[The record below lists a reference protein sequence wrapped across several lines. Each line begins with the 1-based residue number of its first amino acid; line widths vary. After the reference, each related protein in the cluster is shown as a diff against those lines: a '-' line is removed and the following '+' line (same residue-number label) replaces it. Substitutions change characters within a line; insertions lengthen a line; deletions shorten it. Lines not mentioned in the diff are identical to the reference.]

1 MNIIVRT
8 AEEKYIVR
16 PDTTWERDNEDI
28 YVPEFVNRLTWTPVL
43 FARVSKPGRSIGRE
57 FAERYYDGVG
67 YGVLLY
73 PEDMCDGS
81 ETGFACASCLDHTS
95 FLPFPVYN
103 KVTLDRP
110 GNVFELKINDS
121 VKIFSHSGASSAAI
135 RDAIAEATRYIYIRT
150 GDIIAIELQPRKPL
164 CAREKNENSAVWAA
178 EGYTL
183 CSRASLKA
191 TFCENETIDFDIIF

>member
-1 MNIIVRT
+1 MNIIVRI
-8 AEEKYIVR
+8 AEGKYIVR

-28 YVPEFVNRLTWTPVL
+28 YVPEFVNRLSWTPVL
-43 FARVSKPGRSIGRE
+43 FARISKPGRSVGEE
-57 FAERYYDGVG
+57 FAERYYDGIG

-81 ETGFACASCLDHTS
+81 EAGFACANCLDHTS

-110 GNVFELKINDS
+110 GNVFDLRLNDS
-121 VKIFSHSGASSAAI
+121 AVIFSHSCASSQAI
-135 RDAIAEATRYIYIRT
+135 RNAIAEATRYIYIRT
-150 GDIIAIELQPRKPL
+150 GDIIAIELQARKPL
-164 CAREKNENSAVWAA
+164 CARDTVGDSAAF
-178 EGYTL
+178 GDFIP
-183 CSRASLKA
+183 CSRANLKA